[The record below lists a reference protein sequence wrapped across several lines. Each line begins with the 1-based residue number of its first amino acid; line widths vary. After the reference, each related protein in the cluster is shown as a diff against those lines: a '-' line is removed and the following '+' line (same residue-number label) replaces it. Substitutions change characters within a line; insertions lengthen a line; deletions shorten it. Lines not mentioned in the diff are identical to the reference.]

1 MTDSPIGH
9 LRIGMASRRARCRPD
24 SANSSAN
31 SSASVI
37 REVDMSQ
44 PMESAARNGVT
55 VGIPTRL
62 HGHVLHAAPRHF
74 PRRVQTLVHLPST
87 PVDCCPRSPGVP
99 YFFHRQSCSPSEN
112 L

>member
-44 PMESAARNGVT
+44 PMESAARNGVRKARSARRKRSRKP
-55 VGIPTRL
+55 GM
-62 HGHVLHAAPRHF
+62 
-74 PRRVQTLVHLPST
+74 PRRRHPTGDCAPPSAHRWAASALSLS
-87 PVDCCPRSPGVP
+87 CWSP
-99 YFFHRQSCSPSEN
+99 
-112 L
+112 

>member
-44 PMESAARNGVT
+44 PMESAARNGMHT
-55 VGIPTRL
+55 SL
-62 HGHVLHAAPRHF
+62 HQWLRALNR
-74 PRRVQTLVHLPST
+74 RRVPDDL
-87 PVDCCPRSPGVP
+87 
-99 YFFHRQSCSPSEN
+99 
-112 L
+112 